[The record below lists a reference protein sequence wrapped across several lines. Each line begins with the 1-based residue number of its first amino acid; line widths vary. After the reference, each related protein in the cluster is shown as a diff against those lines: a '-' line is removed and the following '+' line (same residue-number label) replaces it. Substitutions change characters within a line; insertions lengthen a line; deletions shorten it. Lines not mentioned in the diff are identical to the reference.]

1 MVKETFDI
9 SFVISI
15 IPKLLAVLPVTARIT
30 GLALVFGW
38 AAGLLV
44 TFGKV
49 SRHRFLALVLDKI
62 TVVFRGIPTVVLLY
76 LVYFGLPGL
85 IQAVSGV
92 NISKWPKEIFCVI
105 ALAIELTVSSSEM
118 FRSAYNSL
126 DKGQLEAAH
135 AIGMTRVQRFF
146 RVIVPQGL
154 YVILPNLGSATLSVI
169 QGTALLYTLGI
180 IDIMGRARIL
190 DTNAFGLKTFE
201 AYFTV
206 AMLYWAI
213 SLLVTA
219 VFRLL
224 ERYFG
229 RGIHTVG
236 ATAKTTK

>member
-1 MVKETFDI
+1 MIKETFDI
-9 SFVISI
+9 SFITSI
-15 IPKLLAVLPVTARIT
+15 TPKLFEALPITLRIT
-30 GLALVFGW
+30 GFSLLFGW

-44 TFGKV
+44 TFCKV
-49 SRHRFLALVLDKI
+49 SRHRILALVLDKI

-76 LVYFGLPGL
+76 LTYFGLPVL

-92 NISKWPKEIFCVI
+92 NIGKWSKEVFCII
-105 ALAIELTVSSSEM
+105 ALALELTVSSSEM

-135 AIGMTRVQRFF
+135 AIGMTRLQRFF
-146 RVIVPQGL
+146 RVIAPQGL
-154 YVILPNLGSATLSVI
+154 YVILPNLGSAVLSVI
-169 QGTALLYTLGI
+169 QGTALVYTLGI
-180 IDIMGRARIL
+180 IDIMGRARVL

-206 AMLYWAI
+206 ALFYWGI

-219 VFRLL
+219 IFRLL
-224 ERYFG
+224 EQYFG

-236 ATAKTTK
+236 TTK